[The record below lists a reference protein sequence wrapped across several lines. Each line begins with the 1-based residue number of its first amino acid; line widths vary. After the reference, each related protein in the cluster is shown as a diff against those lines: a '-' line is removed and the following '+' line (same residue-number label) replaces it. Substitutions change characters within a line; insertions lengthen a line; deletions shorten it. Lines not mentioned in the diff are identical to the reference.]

1 MIFNELFAA
10 GKDMEINI
18 MLDKQL
24 DYIRSKTDFVP
35 EIAIVLGSGLGRL
48 ADEIEIVSSIEYKEI
63 PEFPVSTAP
72 THRGRFVFGKIKN
85 KKVVIMQGR
94 VHLYEG
100 YTAKQVVNP
109 IRLMRKTGAKILMLT
124 NASGGINS
132 SFNIGDF
139 MVINDHISAFVES
152 ALTGKN
158 DESIGVRF
166 PDMSEVYSKRLKGI
180 ISAAAEEI
188 GVSLKS
194 GVYLQLRGPNF
205 ETPAEIRMA
214 KILGADAVG
223 MSTAIEA
230 QAGVHCGFEV
240 CALSVI
246 TNLACGIS
254 ETPITSEEV
263 SETADRV
270 APIFKE
276 LIKKSVGNF

>member
-1 MIFNELFAA
+1 
-10 GKDMEINI
+10 
-18 MLDKQL
+18 MLEKQL
-24 DYIRSKTDFVP
+24 EYIRNKTDFVP
-35 EIAIVLGSGLGRL
+35 EIAIVLGSGLGGL
-48 ADEIEIVSSIEYKEI
+48 AEEIEIISSINYNEI
-63 PEFPVSTAP
+63 PDFPVSTAP
-72 THRGRFVFGKIKN
+72 THRGRFVFGKIGD

-109 IRLMRKTGAKILMLT
+109 IRLMRKMGAKILMLT

-132 SFNIGDF
+132 DFTIGDF
-139 MVINDHISAFVES
+139 MIINDHISSFVES
-152 ALTGKN
+152 ALIGKN
-158 DESIGVRF
+158 DESLGVRF
-166 PDMSEVYSKRLKGI
+166 PDMSEVYSKRLNRI
-180 ISAAAEEI
+180 LSATAQEI
-188 GVSLKS
+188 GTQVKS
-194 GVYLQLRGPNF
+194 GVYLQFRGPNF

-240 CALSVI
+240 CAVSVI

-270 APIFKE
+270 APVFKE